1 MDYKIILVYLLI
13 GIVLISLFFIVVLLG
28 ALVLK
33 IFKKDPKESYDYL
46 KNITYGAF
54 GGLIAAIF
62 LETRRE
68 TSTSIFYWIP
78 KILSTL
84 VLILIFVLLGFAY
97 LFLLKFVYK
106 KIVLKGKSN
115 FRRSRAIYLKD

>member
-1 MDYKIILVYLLI
+1 MDYKIILVYFLI
-13 GIVLISLFFIVVLLG
+13 GIVLISLFFVVVLLG

-33 IFKKDPKESYDYL
+33 IFKKDPEDSYDYL

-62 LETRRE
+62 LEARGE

-84 VLILIFVLLGFAY
+84 VLILIFVLLGFSY

-106 KIVLKGKSN
+106 RIILKGK
-115 FRRSRAIYLKD
+115 K

>member
-1 MDYKIILVYLLI
+1 MDYKIILIYLLI
-13 GIVLISLFFIVVLLG
+13 GVVLLSLFFLVVLLG

-33 IFKKDPKESYDYL
+33 IFKKDPEESYTYL

-62 LETRRE
+62 LETRGE
-68 TSTSIFYWIP
+68 TSTSIFFWIP

-84 VLILIFVLLGFAY
+84 VLILIFIILGFTY

-106 KIVLKGKSN
+106 KIILKS
-115 FRRSRAIYLKD
+115 

>member
-1 MDYKIILVYLLI
+1 MDYGVILVYLLI

-28 ALVLK
+28 VLVLK
-33 IFKKDPKESYDYL
+33 IFKKTPEDSYDYL

-62 LETRRE
+62 LETRGE

-97 LFLLKFVYK
+97 LFLLKFIHEKV
-106 KIVLKGKSN
+106 ILKGK
-115 FRRSRAIYLKD
+115 K

>member
-1 MDYKIILVYLLI
+1 MDYKIILIYLLI
-13 GIVLISLFFIVVLLG
+13 GVVLLSLFFLVVLLG

-33 IFKKDPKESYDYL
+33 IFKKDPEDSYTYL

-62 LETRRE
+62 LETRGE
-68 TSTSIFYWIP
+68 TSTSLFFWIP

-84 VLILIFVLLGFAY
+84 ALILIFIILGFIY

-106 KIVLKGKSN
+106 KIILKS
-115 FRRSRAIYLKD
+115 

>member
-1 MDYKIILVYLLI
+1 MDYSILLIYLLI
-13 GIVLISLFFIVVLLG
+13 GVVLLSLFFIVVLLG

-33 IFKKDPKESYDYL
+33 IFKKDPKDSYEYL

-62 LETRRE
+62 LETRGE
-68 TSTSIFYWIP
+68 TSTSIFFWIP

-84 VLILIFVLLGFAY
+84 VLILIFILLGFAY

-106 KIVLKGKSN
+106 KIMPKK
-115 FRRSRAIYLKD
+115 

>member
-1 MDYKIILVYLLI
+1 MDYSILLIYLLI
-13 GIVLISLFFIVVLLG
+13 GVVLLSLFFIVVLLG
-28 ALVLK
+28 ALFLK
-33 IFKKDPKESYDYL
+33 IFKKDPKDSYEYL

-62 LETRRE
+62 LETRGE
-68 TSTSIFYWIP
+68 TSTSIFFWIP

-84 VLILIFVLLGFAY
+84 VLILIFILLGFAY

-106 KIVLKGKSN
+106 KIMPKK
-115 FRRSRAIYLKD
+115 

>member
-1 MDYKIILVYLLI
+1 MGVVLL
-13 GIVLISLFFIVVLLG
+13 SLFLIVVLLG

-33 IFKKDPKESYDYL
+33 IFKKDPRDSYEYL

-62 LETRRE
+62 LETHGE
-68 TSTSIFYWIP
+68 TSTSIFFWIP

-84 VLILIFVLLGFAY
+84 VLILIFILLGFAY
-97 LFLLKFVYK
+97 LFFTKVCL
-106 KIVLKGKSN
+106 
-115 FRRSRAIYLKD
+115 

>member
-1 MDYKIILVYLLI
+1 MDYSILLIYLLI
-13 GIVLISLFFIVVLLG
+13 GVVLLSLFFIVVLLG

-33 IFKKDPKESYDYL
+33 IFKKDPKDSYEYL

-62 LETRRE
+62 LETRGE
-68 TSTSIFYWIP
+68 TSTSIFFWIP

-84 VLILIFVLLGFAY
+84 VLILIFILLGFAY
-97 LFLLKFVYK
+97 LFLLKF
-106 KIVLKGKSN
+106 
-115 FRRSRAIYLKD
+115 